1 MAVGRS
7 ARAGVVWSGGNRA
20 GRNGVG
26 MVGACGAKR
35 PQLHRIWAVVGRVG
49 GDGGRSGHAESGL
62 KSNAALAPGVRREWG
77 ESAGSGWGRCETGR
91 VRVPKDIGEGGVR

>member
-1 MAVGRS
+1 
-7 ARAGVVWSGGNRA
+7 
-20 GRNGVG
+20 